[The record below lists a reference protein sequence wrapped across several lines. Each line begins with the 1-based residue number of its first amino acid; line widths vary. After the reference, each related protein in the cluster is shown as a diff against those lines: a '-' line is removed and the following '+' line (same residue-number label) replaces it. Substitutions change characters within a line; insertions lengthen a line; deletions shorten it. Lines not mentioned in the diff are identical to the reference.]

1 MLTQVQV
8 AIHLLEAMGQ
18 LLLTGA
24 GDRASCAPED
34 ELKALQLVDLLREKL
49 EPHAHERFQLLDGL
63 ISTLLGA
70 DGADEEPQQP
80 DERPRSSPPPLTL
93 RPYSHSHSHLHLHFL
108 VPLPEASL
116 PWPLRPS
123 SHTNTSSCT
132 QRPA

>member
-80 DERPRSSPPPLTL
+80 DEPDDELDNEADQMDRDADRRDRALRGRQMQLRQVIPHSSP
-93 RPYSHSHSHLHLHFL
+93 
-108 VPLPEASL
+108 
-116 PWPLRPS
+116 
-123 SHTNTSSCT
+123 
-132 QRPA
+132 